1 MVYLLPLFTVLIW
14 GGNSIINKLAAETI
28 EPSAMSFYRWFTA
41 MLLLTPFCLP
51 TVLRQWPTIK
61 PYLTKLAFL
70 AMLGMVLNQSLGYY
84 AGLTTTA
91 SNMSL
96 ITSLVPLLSVFISVP
111 LLRKRISALSIVGG
125 IRFVAPIHVGNL
137 VEVSAKV
144 IYTGTSSMHIAIDV
158 QASDPKEL
166 KNQLTTH
173 CIVIMV
179 AVDEQGKPTPI
190 PEWVP
195 QTAEDIALRQS
206 AIRLM
211 NMRKEIGEEM
221 EAHVKYLK

>member
-1 MVYLLPLFTVLIW
+1 MSSGQRAITLRFLAEPGDVNF
-14 GGNSIINKLAAETI
+14 GGKVHGGAVMKWIDLAAYAC
-28 EPSAMSFYRWFTA
+28 SAGWSGKYCITA
-41 MLLLTPFCLP
+41 
-51 TVLRQWPTIK
+51 
-61 PYLTKLAFL
+61 
-70 AMLGMVLNQSLGYY
+70 Y
-84 AGLTTTA
+84 A
-91 SNMSL
+91 
-96 ITSLVPLLSVFISVP
+96 
-111 LLRKRISALSIVGG
+111 GG

>member
-1 MVYLLPLFTVLIW
+1 MSTGQRNTTLRFLAEPSDVNF
-14 GGNSIINKLAAETI
+14 GGKVHGGAVMKWIDLAAYANAAAWSGKYCI
-28 EPSAMSFYRWFTA
+28 TA
-41 MLLLTPFCLP
+41 
-51 TVLRQWPTIK
+51 
-61 PYLTKLAFL
+61 
-70 AMLGMVLNQSLGYY
+70 Y
-84 AGLTTTA
+84 A
-91 SNMSL
+91 
-96 ITSLVPLLSVFISVP
+96 
-111 LLRKRISALSIVGG
+111 GG

-144 IYTGTSSMHIAIDV
+144 IYTGRSSMHIAIDV

-166 KNQLTTH
+166 KNRLTTH

-179 AVDEQGKPTPI
+179 AVDENGKPTEV

-195 QTAEDIALRQS
+195 QTEEDIELRDS

-211 NMRKEIGEEM
+211 NMRKQIGEEM

>member
-1 MVYLLPLFTVLIW
+1 MSSGKREITLRFLAEPSDVNF
-14 GGNSIINKLAAETI
+14 GGKVHGGAAMKWIDLAAYAC
-28 EPSAMSFYRWFTA
+28 SAAWSGKYCITA
-41 MLLLTPFCLP
+41 
-51 TVLRQWPTIK
+51 
-61 PYLTKLAFL
+61 
-70 AMLGMVLNQSLGYY
+70 Y
-84 AGLTTTA
+84 A
-91 SNMSL
+91 
-96 ITSLVPLLSVFISVP
+96 
-111 LLRKRISALSIVGG
+111 GG

-144 IYTGTSSMHIAIDV
+144 IYTGKSSMHIAIDV

-166 KNQLTTH
+166 NNRLTTH

-179 AVDEQGKPTPI
+179 AVDGDGNPTQV

-195 QTAEDIALRQS
+195 TTEDDIHLRDS

-211 NMRKEIGEEM
+211 NMRKQIGEEM